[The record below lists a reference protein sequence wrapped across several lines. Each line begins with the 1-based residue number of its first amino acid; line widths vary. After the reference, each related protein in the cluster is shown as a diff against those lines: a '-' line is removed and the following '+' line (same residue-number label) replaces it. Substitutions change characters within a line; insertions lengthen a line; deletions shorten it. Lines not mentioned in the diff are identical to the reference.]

1 MYGLVT
7 HAASTQ
13 ELEKMVQQARRES
26 TKADD
31 LVRSLTPRPN
41 WPKLDAAIHGATSS
55 APTVSMQQQAAQHS
69 ALQAEPTATTRD
81 LVDRLVKEHK
91 QALARVAELEPLEKQ
106 LQEALRLLE
115 PEPCLG
121 PLQLQ
126 PTASPTDT
134 AALEWESQQPAVPPV
149 STSSAAAAAATASG
163 KGSQASTSSQAPAV
177 SSAGSTVAFTG
188 AATAAGSSQS
198 AAARQD
204 PGAPQHT
211 AGLGWSGVPRFLR
224 WDGPVAL
231 QPMTLPA
238 LQSLLHSIWAA
249 KAVFDTEHQVQ
260 HSLLSF
266 VWRFFRAKHAQQG
279 LVAAAGYSL
288 LSALAQHQADSAM
301 ANMFLRVLEGR
312 WQEAMWHDCRHMLQA
327 VSLILQAL
335 SEFKFTSL
343 LSVKRHCTC
352 NAACCYIALATTL
365 PCPAAACQ
373 HV

>member
-1 MYGLVT
+1 
-7 HAASTQ
+7 
-13 ELEKMVQQARRES
+13 MVQQARRES

-55 APTVSMQQQAAQHS
+55 APTVSTQQQAAQHS
-69 ALQAEPTATTRD
+69 ALQAETTASTQD
-81 LVDRLVKEHK
+81 LVDKLVKERK
-91 QALARVAELEPLEKQ
+91 QAVARVAELEPLEKQ

-115 PEPCLG
+115 PEPYLG

-134 AALEWESQQPAVPPV
+134 AALEWEPQQPAVPPV
-149 STSSAAAAAATASG
+149 STSSAAAAATASG
-163 KGSQASTSSQAPAV
+163 KGSQASTNSQAPAV
-177 SSAGSTVAFTG
+177 IPAGSTVAFTG
-188 AATAAGSSQS
+188 AATAVGSSQS

-204 PGAPQHT
+204 AGVPQHT

-238 LQSLLHSIWAA
+238 LQSLLHSLWAA

-260 HSLLSF
+260 HSLLRF
-266 VWRFFRAKHAQQG
+266 VGTFFRAKHAQQG

-288 LSALAQHQADSAM
+288 LSALQQHQADSAM

-327 VSLILQAL
+327 VALVLQAL
-335 SEFKFTSL
+335 SEFIFTSL
-343 LSVKRHCTC
+343 LSVKRHCTY
-352 NAACCYIALATTL
+352 NAACCYIALPTTL
-365 PCPAAACQ
+365 PCPAIAVQ